1 MKPEEPGQPVLLIE
15 DNPGDARLI
24 NEMLDEEPKSAFRMR
39 HADRLSRGLELLS
52 QMDIELVLLD
62 LSLPDS
68 HGLETFSKVYAH
80 SPKVPIIVL
89 SGNDDQQLALYAVK
103 SGAQDYLVKGK
114 IDRELL
120 LKAMQYSI
128 ERKRYQEE
136 LERQANYDAL
146 TGLPNRHLFH
156 DRLKQAVFAQRS
168 AKSIAVVFIDLDHFK
183 VINDS
188 LGHNFGDEVLRHV
201 GERLMSAVRDGDT
214 VARLGGDEFVLILS
228 DQTREDV
235 IFRTMR
241 RLIGRVSDPITVG
254 DRELNITCS
263 AGISMYPQDGPD
275 VQTLLKNADAAM
287 YRAKA
292 QGRNTFQFYT
302 AEMNELA
309 NERLSMEQS
318 LRRAIDRDE
327 LLLHYQPRLN
337 LRTGE
342 VDGVEALVRWQHP
355 VRGLVLPDRF
365 IPLAEETGL
374 IVTGMSEHLELELT
388 ESMVMHDAENVIAT
402 MQGLKAI
409 GVRLSVDDFGTGY
422 SSLSYLKRLPLT
434 ALKIDGSF
442 VRDITSGGPD
452 EGLIAKAI
460 ISLGHSLH
468 LKVIA
473 EGVET
478 AEHRK
483 FLEDHECD
491 EIQGYLVSRGQHD
504 ARADGDHFQRRRMGR
519 GFPDR
524 EAIDHDIGEEAVG
537 EAEEGQDED
546 AHRGQEWLRV
556 AFLHVAAQHAGRSPQ
571 PESRPE
577 RGGGKD
583 HDPERAREV
592 EPFVAHRGAHERRGE
607 AHEAHAE
614 RHPDEAPPRPRHRLL
629 LQVAVGLEDQ
639 PRGTQQ
645 HVAAA
650 EAGAHHDREGPECE
664 ARLEPGDVAPEHHA
678 LEERRGE
685 RAGPEEPV
693 PQLAVP
699 PFRLHAQLEGH
710 AAQHQSHQ
718 HRDHR
723 QVERGQ
729 YHSVG
734 PRKSREQDADA
745 QHEPGLV
752 RIPEGPDRSDHHGLL
767 GLACRGHEHSDSE
780 VVAVKHHVGQHR
792 KPHQHHENK
801 REVHFLVQMTALR
814 DHVQSAPFP
823 AMCVSTIM

>member
-1 MKPEEPGQPVLLIE
+1 MKAEVPGHAVLLIE

-24 NEMLDEEPKSAFRMR
+24 REMLAEESAAPFRLT
-39 HADRLSRGLELLS
+39 HADRLSRGLELLA
-52 QMDIELVLLD
+52 QNDVDLVLLD

-68 HGLETFSKVYAH
+68 HGLDTFSKVYAH

-156 DRLKQAVFAQRS
+156 DRLKQAVFAQRNTR
-168 AKSIAVVFIDLDHFK
+168 SIAVVFIDLDHFK

-188 LGHNFGDEVLRHV
+188 LGHNFGDEVLRHI
-201 GERLMSAVRDGDT
+201 GERLQSAVRDGDT

-241 RLIGRVSDPITVG
+241 RLIAKVSDPIVIG
-254 DRELNITCS
+254 ERELNITCS
-263 AGISMYPQDGPD
+263 AGISLYPQDGPD

-287 YRAKA
+287 YRAKS
-292 QGRNTFQFYT
+292 QGRNTFQFFT

-318 LRRAIDRDE
+318 LRRAVERDE
-327 LLLHYQPRLN
+327 LLLHYQPRVN
-337 LRTGE
+337 LATGL
-342 VDGVEALVRWQHP
+342 VDGVEALVRWNHP

-374 IVTGMSEHLELELT
+374 IVPIGEWVLRTACEQGEAWRRAGFRPVISVNLSARQLWGGGLVRLVGDVIATTGMAEYLELELT

-402 MQGLKAI
+402 MQALKAI

-460 ISLGHSLH
+460 ISLAHSLH
-468 LKVIA
+468 LKVVA

-478 AEHRK
+478 EAHRA
-483 FLEDHECD
+483 FLEAHDCD
-491 EIQGYLVSRGQHD
+491 EIQGYLISR
-504 ARADGDHFQRRRMGR
+504 
-519 GFPDR
+519 P
-524 EAIDHDIGEEAVG
+524 
-537 EAEEGQDED
+537 
-546 AHRGQEWLRV
+546 
-556 AFLHVAAQHAGRSPQ
+556 VAAS
-571 PESRPE
+571 
-577 RGGGKD
+577 
-583 HDPERAREV
+583 
-592 EPFVAHRGAHERRGE
+592 
-607 AHEAHAE
+607 
-614 RHPDEAPPRPRHRLL
+614 
-629 LQVAVGLEDQ
+629 
-639 PRGTQQ
+639 
-645 HVAAA
+645 
-650 EAGAHHDREGPECE
+650 ECE
-664 ARLEPGDVAPEHHA
+664 KFFKPAVVRAP
-678 LEERRGE
+678 
-685 RAGPEEPV
+685 AG
-693 PQLAVP
+693 
-699 PFRLHAQLEGH
+699 
-710 AAQHQSHQ
+710 
-718 HRDHR
+718 
-723 QVERGQ
+723 
-729 YHSVG
+729 
-734 PRKSREQDADA
+734 
-745 QHEPGLV
+745 
-752 RIPEGPDRSDHHGLL
+752 
-767 GLACRGHEHSDSE
+767 
-780 VVAVKHHVGQHR
+780 
-792 KPHQHHENK
+792 
-801 REVHFLVQMTALR
+801 
-814 DHVQSAPFP
+814 
-823 AMCVSTIM
+823 

>member
-1 MKPEEPGQPVLLIE
+1 MKTEVPGHAVLLIE

-24 NEMLDEEPKSAFRMR
+24 REILAEESAVPFRLT
-39 HADRLSRGLELLS
+39 HADRLSRGLELLA
-52 QMDIELVLLD
+52 QDDVDLVLLD

-68 HGLETFSKVYAH
+68 HGLDTFSKVYAH

-120 LKAMQYSI
+120 LKAIQYSI

-156 DRLKQAVFAQRS
+156 DRLKQAVFAQRNTR
-168 AKSIAVVFIDLDHFK
+168 SIAVVFIDLDHFK

-201 GERLMSAVRDGDT
+201 GERLQSAVRDGDT

-241 RLIGRVSDPITVG
+241 RLIAKVSDPIVIG
-254 DRELNITCS
+254 ERELNITCS
-263 AGISMYPQDGPD
+263 AGISLYPQDGPD

-287 YRAKA
+287 YRAKS
-292 QGRNTFQFYT
+292 QGRNTFQFFT

-318 LRRAIDRDE
+318 LRRAVERDE
-327 LLLHYQPRLN
+327 LLLHYQPRVN
-337 LRTGE
+337 LATGA
-342 VDGVEALVRWQHP
+342 VDGVEALVRWNHP

-374 IVTGMSEHLELELT
+374 IVPIGEWVLRTACEQGEAWRRAGFRPVISVNLSARQLWGGGLVRLVGEVIATTGMAEYLELELT

-402 MQGLKAI
+402 MQALKAI

-460 ISLGHSLH
+460 ISLAHSLH
-468 LKVIA
+468 LKVVA

-478 AEHRK
+478 EAHRA
-483 FLEDHECD
+483 FLEAHDCD
-491 EIQGYLVSRGQHD
+491 EIQGYLISR
-504 ARADGDHFQRRRMGR
+504 
-519 GFPDR
+519 P
-524 EAIDHDIGEEAVG
+524 
-537 EAEEGQDED
+537 
-546 AHRGQEWLRV
+546 
-556 AFLHVAAQHAGRSPQ
+556 VAA
-571 PESRPE
+571 
-577 RGGGKD
+577 
-583 HDPERAREV
+583 V
-592 EPFVAHRGAHERRGE
+592 ECEKFFKA
-607 AHEAHAE
+607 
-614 RHPDEAPPRPRHRLL
+614 
-629 LQVAVGLEDQ
+629 VAVRA
-639 PRGTQQ
+639 P
-645 HVAAA
+645 
-650 EAGAHHDREGPECE
+650 
-664 ARLEPGDVAPEHHA
+664 AR
-678 LEERRGE
+678 
-685 RAGPEEPV
+685 
-693 PQLAVP
+693 
-699 PFRLHAQLEGH
+699 
-710 AAQHQSHQ
+710 
-718 HRDHR
+718 
-723 QVERGQ
+723 
-729 YHSVG
+729 
-734 PRKSREQDADA
+734 
-745 QHEPGLV
+745 
-752 RIPEGPDRSDHHGLL
+752 
-767 GLACRGHEHSDSE
+767 
-780 VVAVKHHVGQHR
+780 
-792 KPHQHHENK
+792 
-801 REVHFLVQMTALR
+801 
-814 DHVQSAPFP
+814 
-823 AMCVSTIM
+823 